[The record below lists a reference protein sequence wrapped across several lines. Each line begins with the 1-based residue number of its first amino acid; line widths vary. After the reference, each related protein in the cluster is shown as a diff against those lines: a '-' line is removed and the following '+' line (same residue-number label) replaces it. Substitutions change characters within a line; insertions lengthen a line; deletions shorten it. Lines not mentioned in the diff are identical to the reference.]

1 MQRDLTL
8 DTVNNLIVPTEDFVV
23 SIFGSN
29 MTDDEVRAHYELA
42 LKIIEGSTP
51 ESDSVE
57 DLKKWYGAVRNIA
70 INALLQNPL
79 DMEFEEALRT
89 SAQSKAKIAGRTLRL
104 K

>member
-1 MQRDLTL
+1 
-8 DTVNNLIVPTEDFVV
+8 
-23 SIFGSN
+23 
-29 MTDDEVRAHYELA
+29 MTDAELMAHYELA

-57 DLKKWYGAVRNIA
+57 DLKSWYGAVRNIA

-79 DMEFEEALRT
+79 DIELEEALRT
-89 SAQSKAKIAGRTLRL
+89 SAAAKAKIAGRTLRI